1 MSEKQVI
8 PQHTSALAFETYAPT
23 APILSS
29 VQAGWEGIIVRTYHE
44 PTVVESVIA
53 PAVPDISL
61 VMVTRGAMRFESRDV
76 GGSWEAFTTVE
87 GDWFLTPGGG
97 RPYELR
103 WSSLSSEPIQTLH
116 VHVSTD
122 LVARAALQLA
132 DRDPARVEL
141 VERSG
146 FQDPLLAQMGL
157 ALRQELLAPAPVGKL
172 YAETAAQML
181 AVHLLRHYLA
191 TDVAIK
197 DVSRGLTSSQMKRII
212 DYIQAHL
219 NQDLSLEALAQQ
231 IGFSAYH
238 FARLFRQTTGE
249 SPHRFVLHKRIE
261 AAQRLLKETDLP
273 LAQIALE
280 VGFPDQSHFTHAFKR
295 RLGLTPYKY
304 RQESWNSARFR

>member
-61 VMVTRGAMRFESRDV
+61 VMVTRGAMAFESRDV

-97 RPYELR
+97 RPYELH

-157 ALRQELLAPAPVGKL
+157 ALRQELLDPALEPFQVFVG
-172 YAETAAQML
+172 QW
-181 AVHLLRHYLA
+181 
-191 TDVAIK
+191 
-197 DVSRGLTSSQMKRII
+197 
-212 DYIQAHL
+212 
-219 NQDLSLEALAQQ
+219 
-231 IGFSAYH
+231 
-238 FARLFRQTTGE
+238 QTTG
-249 SPHRFVLHKRIE
+249 SHPYLPGSILHGR
-261 AAQRLLKETDLP
+261 TTFDW
-273 LAQIALE
+273 LAGGAFLIMHTE
-280 VGFPDQSHFTHAFKR
+280 IDHPSFPDGVAIFGSDDVAKTYFQ
-295 RLGLTPYKY
+295 LTFDERGVSRKY
-304 RQESWNSARFR
+304 DVTITGNQLKWWRDEPSFSQRATVTIEDNGNKMESQGEMSRDGAAWEKDLALTYVRVS